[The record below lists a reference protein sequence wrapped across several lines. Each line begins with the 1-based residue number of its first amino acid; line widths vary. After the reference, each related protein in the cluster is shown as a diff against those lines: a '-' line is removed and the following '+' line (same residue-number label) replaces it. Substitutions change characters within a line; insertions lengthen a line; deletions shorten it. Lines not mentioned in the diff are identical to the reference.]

1 MTAFVLRCFSE
12 TFGSEQIKI
21 DNNDI
26 LLSLSSLLNRQEKDG
41 SFNQTGAQLFSKA
54 LAGGLKDDK
63 TGLSAYVMI
72 SIIKALNAINLN
84 IKENKRVNLGL
95 EYLRSSLDNM
105 QNVNTYSLAL
115 ILYCFKL
122 TNSHT
127 KYLVM
132 VENELETRAINQSKM
147 FFFVFYL

>member
-1 MTAFVLRCFSE
+1 MTAFVLRCFAE
-12 TFGSEQIKI
+12 TFESKQIKI
-21 DNNDI
+21 DHNDI

-41 SFNQTGAQLFSKA
+41 SFNHSGAQLFSKA

-72 SIIKALNAINLN
+72 SIIKSLKIITSNSE
-84 IKENKRVNLGL
+84 ENKRVKLGL
-95 EYLRSSLDNM
+95 EYLRSSLDNI

-127 KYLVM
+127 KYLAM
-132 VENELETRAINQSKM
+132 VEKELDIRAVNQSRKL
-147 FFFVFYL
+147 F